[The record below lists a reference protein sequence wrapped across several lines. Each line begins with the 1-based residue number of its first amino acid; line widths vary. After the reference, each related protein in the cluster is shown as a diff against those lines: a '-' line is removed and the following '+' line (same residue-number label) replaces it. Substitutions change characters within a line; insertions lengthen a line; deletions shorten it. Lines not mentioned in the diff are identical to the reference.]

1 MRKTARIVMT
11 MIILIAV
18 VAATAITAG
27 AFAPGFS
34 VTPVIPENQNPDNTS
49 FFDLNV
55 TAGTTQDLSVT
66 ITNPSDA
73 DATFEASLLA
83 VGTNRNGVV
92 DYTSPGLQD
101 ETMQYPFPEIAY
113 FPEGN
118 IVTVPAG
125 QSVVFPIHANIP
137 EGGFDGQILG
147 AIRLLLGITDEER
160 AEAGMIVSRFA
171 YITIVRMH
179 ESDATFAPDF
189 LLGDLGAD
197 IVNHRAAFVAELRN
211 PMPRISLGTTINA
224 QLYQVGQS
232 EPFWTIEDLSADFAP
247 NSIFELTFMDY
258 EGFGIH
264 PGDYT
269 ARIQLEMGGQVWEF
283 ERTFNVAATQSLD
296 INSAAVNQ
304 QQIVMS
310 EQQVPLAG
318 GADQTPWT
326 IIAIAVGAVLIL
338 AIAILIIFLAKKS
351 RKREDVLV
359 NLKKHSA
366 H

>member
-1 MRKTARIVMT
+1 MRKTARTIMT
-11 MIILIAV
+11 MVILITV
-18 VAATAITAG
+18 ISVTTIMAG

-34 VTPVIPENQNPDNTS
+34 VAPVLPENQNPDNTS

-83 VGTNRNGVV
+83 VGTNRNGVI
-92 DYTSPGLQD
+92 DYTSPGLTD

-125 QSVVFPIHANIP
+125 ESVVFPIYANIP

-179 ESDATFAPDF
+179 ENDATFAPDF
-189 LLGDLGAD
+189 LLGYVEAD

-211 PMPRISLGTTINA
+211 PMPRTSLGTTINA
-224 QLYQVGQS
+224 QLYQTGQS
-232 EPFWTIEDLSADFAP
+232 EPFWTMEDLSADFAP
-247 NSIFELTFMDY
+247 NSIFELTFIDY

-264 PGDYT
+264 PGDYI
-269 ARIQLEMGGQVWEF
+269 ARIQLEMDGRVWEF
-283 ERTFNVAATQSLD
+283 ERTFTVAPTQSSQ

-304 QQIVMS
+304 QQIIIDA
-310 EQQVPLAG
+310 QQVPLSG
-318 GADQTPWT
+318 NFEQIPWT
-326 IIAIAVGAVLIL
+326 MIAIAIGAALFIAIVVLIVVL
-338 AIAILIIFLAKKS
+338 SKKS
-351 RKREDVLV
+351 KRRENAL
-359 NLKKHSA
+359 LKLNKRSA

>member
-1 MRKTARIVMT
+1 MHKTARTVVA
-11 MIILIAV
+11 MIILVAV
-18 VAATAITAG
+18 VAIAAVTAS

-92 DYTSPGLQD
+92 DYTSPGLID
-101 ETMQYPFPEIAY
+101 ETIQYPFPEIAY

-118 IVTVPAG
+118 IITVPAG

-137 EGGFDGQILG
+137 EGGFDGQVLG

-179 ESDATFAPDF
+179 ENDTIFVPDF
-189 LLGDLGAD
+189 LLGDVGAD
-197 IVNHRAAFVAELRN
+197 TVNHRAAFVAELRN

-224 QLYQVGQS
+224 QLYQDGQL
-232 EPFWTIEDLSADFAP
+232 EPFWTIENISADFAP

-264 PGDYT
+264 PGDYRV
-269 ARIQLEMGGQVWEF
+269 RIQLEMDGQLWEF
-283 ERTFNVAATQSLD
+283 ERTFNVAAMQSLA

-304 QQIVMS
+304 QQITMS

-318 GADQTPWT
+318 SAEQMNWT
-326 IIAIAVGAVLIL
+326 IIAIAIGAALIL
-338 AIAILIIFLAKKS
+338 AIAILIILLSKKS
-351 RKREDVLV
+351 RRRGDVLLEL
-359 NLKKHSA
+359 NKRSA
-366 H
+366 Q